1 MPALLAESG
10 KGRWRH
16 QITDIVS
23 TATPDDAAARTH
35 GLVTDCNEGGRPVTF
50 ADYEASPRRIDGI
63 WRFAPPPRGWRAADR
78 PIRAYP
84 RGRTFVPPVSPA
96 RMKSIFR
103 KSCGKPSS
111 NRLAASSWAS

>member
-23 TATPDDAAARTH
+23 TATPDDAAARIH

-50 ADYEASPRRIDGI
+50 ADYEASPRCIDGI
-63 WRFAPPPRGWRAADR
+63 WHFAPHRADGGRLTALSALIRAAAR
-78 PIRAYP
+78 SFP
-84 RGRTFVPPVSPA
+84 RSA
-96 RMKSIFR
+96 RR
-103 KSCGKPSS
+103 G
-111 NRLAASSWAS
+111 